1 MRLSAAGSQVSHKRR
16 TVITIETR
24 QLTVIR
30 RRHRTLVLAWC
41 ERCGRRVEML
51 MPEQAASLSNARPR
65 AIYRRV
71 ESGELH
77 FVETGT
83 GLLLICSAS
92 LRR

>member
-1 MRLSAAGSQVSHKRR
+1 
-16 TVITIETR
+16 
-24 QLTVIR
+24 
-30 RRHRTLVLAWC
+30 
-41 ERCGRRVEML
+41 ML

-71 ESGELH
+71 GSGELH